1 MRILLVEDDQVLAGL
16 LKQTLT
22 SQHYL
27 VDEVMNGQTGLELA
41 VSFSYDLILLDVML
55 PKLDGITVC
64 RQIRQN
70 RKMTP
75 ILLMTNQD
83 SHTHKITGLDAGADD
98 YLVKPFDLDELLA
111 RVRALLRRGTTTSS
125 PILQWGEISLDPSLC
140 QVTYQSK
147 LLNLTSKEYEIMELF
162 LRHPQRIFSQSSI
175 LDHLWSYDDPP
186 SENTVRAHIKTLRQ
200 KFKKLGAA
208 DIIETI
214 YGLGYRL
221 KRIEENI
228 SFSPVPPNN
237 PSPSPSLEF
246 KMLAIWEKS
255 KSKYHDRVSIIEDA
269 IQALS
274 HNSLT
279 EDLKEK
285 SLRESHTLAG
295 SLGTFGF
302 PKASEISR
310 QIESALK
317 TEKIWDNNKIELLSK
332 LVHDLRTY
340 LSKEPTLTTK
350 LVPIELVKLSYQHR
364 ILIIDDNNSLTQS
377 LQEEALSWEM
387 EIIVNHNFSH
397 ARESL
402 QTIEFQTI
410 ILDIGL
416 SEGKETGL
424 HFLEEIAEKYPNLP
438 VIILSSQE
446 SFSNRIK
453 VAQLGARFF
462 LQKPITSQRVF
473 ETINQVLQESN
484 LPTAKLLIVDDDR
497 EILEFLKLTLIPWG
511 FQVDLLCDPTK
522 FWETLKTSAPDLL
535 ILDIEMP
542 NYNGIELCQVVRSDP
557 YWSDLPILF
566 LSCHSDAQT
575 IEKVFSVGGD
585 DYINKPIICA
595 ELIARVS
602 NRIQRTQML
611 RKLAD
616 IDSLTGLIN
625 RRKST
630 QDIIRA
636 LNTAEREKEFLCFA
650 ILDLDHFKKV
660 NDIHGHEVG
669 DQVLIRFGELLKK
682 TFRKEDII
690 ARWGG
695 EEFVLG
701 LYGINRQQ
709 GLERIKTLLNLMHV
723 QEFINTSG
731 QIFHLSFSAGVA
743 EYPQDGHDLK
753 TLYHN
758 ADQALYRAK
767 SAGRDRVFP
776 AQ

>member
-1 MRILLVEDDQVLAGL
+1 MRILLVEDDPVLAGL

-27 VDEVMNGQTGLELA
+27 VDDVVNGQTGLDLA
-41 VSFSYDLILLDVML
+41 VSFPYDLILLDVML

-64 RQIRQN
+64 RQIRHN
-70 RKMTP
+70 RNMTP

-111 RVRALLRRGTTTSS
+111 RVRALLRRGSPTSS
-125 PILQWGEISLDPSLC
+125 PILQWGELSLDPSSC
-140 QVTYQSK
+140 KVTYQSK
-147 LLNLTSKEYEIMELF
+147 LLNLTSKEYQLIELF

-200 KFKKLGAA
+200 KLKKLGA
-208 DIIETI
+208 DNIIETI
-214 YGLGYRL
+214 YGVGYRL
-221 KRIEENI
+221 KKMPEKIPI
-228 SFSPVPPNN
+228 PSVSPDNS
-237 PSPSPSLEF
+237 SPSPSLEVRV
-246 KMLAIWEKS
+246 LAIWEKS
-255 KSKYHDRVSIIEDA
+255 KNQYHQRISIIEDA
-269 IQALS
+269 IRALS

-279 EDLKEK
+279 EELKEK
-285 SLRESHTLAG
+285 ALRESHTLAG

-302 PKASEISR
+302 AEASHISR
-310 QIESALK
+310 KIENALK
-317 TEKIWDNNKIELLSK
+317 AEKIWDKNQIESLSELVNN
-332 LVHDLRTY
+332 LRTS
-340 LSKEPTLTTK
+340 LNKTPSITTQS
-350 LVPIELVKLSYQHR
+350 VPIESVTSSKYR
-364 ILIIDDNNSLTQS
+364 ILVIDDNNSLTQA
-377 LQEEALSWEM
+377 LKEEAVSWDM
-387 EIIVNHNFSH
+387 EVIVNNNISH
-397 ARESL
+397 ARESIN
-402 QTIEFQTI
+402 TIELQSI

-416 SEGKETGL
+416 SEGEETGL
-424 HFLEEIAEKYPNLP
+424 NLLEEIVQQYPNLP
-438 VIILSSQE
+438 VIILTSQE
-446 SFSNRIK
+446 SFSERIK
-453 VAQLGARFF
+453 VARLGARFF
-462 LQKPITSQRVF
+462 LQKPIESQRVF

-484 LPTAKLLIVDDDR
+484 LPTAKLLIVDDDPQ
-497 EILEFLKLTLIPWG
+497 ILEVLQLTLSPFG
-511 FQVDLLCDPTK
+511 FQLDLLSDPTQ
-522 FWETLKTSAPDLL
+522 FWETLKTSSPDLL

-566 LSCHSDAQT
+566 LSCHSDAKT

-585 DYINKPIICA
+585 DYINKPIISA
-595 ELIARVS
+595 ELIARIS

-630 QDIIRA
+630 QDMIQL
-636 LNTAEREKEFLCFA
+636 LNTAEREKDVFCFA

-660 NDIHGHEVG
+660 NDKYGHEVG
-669 DQVLIRFGELLKK
+669 DQVLIRFSELLKQ

-709 GLERIKTLLNLMHV
+709 GLERIKKMLNLMHF
-723 QEFINTSG
+723 QEFLDTTG
-731 QIFHLSFSAGVA
+731 KIFYLSFSAGVA
-743 EYPQDGHDLK
+743 EYSQDGHDLK

-767 SAGRDRVFP
+767 AAGRDRVFP

>member
-1 MRILLVEDDQVLAGL
+1 VRILLVEDDQVLAGL

-27 VDEVMNGQTGLELA
+27 VDEVVNGQTGLELA
-41 VSFSYDLILLDVML
+41 VSFPYDLILLDVML

-111 RVRALLRRGTTTSS
+111 RVRALLRRGATTSS
-125 PILQWGEISLDPSLC
+125 PILQWGKLSLDPSIC
-140 QVTYQSK
+140 QVMYQSQ

-200 KFKKLGAA
+200 KFKKLGSA

-221 KRIEENI
+221 KRIEENDI
-228 SFSPVPPNN
+228 FSSIPPDN
-237 PSPSPSLEF
+237 SSPSLEL

-269 IQALS
+269 IRALS

-279 EDLKEK
+279 EDLKEQ

-310 QIESALK
+310 QIENALK
-317 TEKIWDNNKIELLSK
+317 TEKIWDKNKIELLSK
-332 LVHDLRTY
+332 LVDDLRTY
-340 LSKEPTLTTK
+340 LSKEPTLTKK
-350 LVPIELVKLSYQHR
+350 LVPIESVQLSYKHR
-364 ILIIDDNNSLTQS
+364 ILIIDDNNSLTHA

-387 EIIVNHNFSH
+387 EIIVNNNLSQ

-402 QTIEFQTI
+402 KTIELQSI

-424 HFLEEIAEKYPNLP
+424 NLLEEIAEKYPKLP

-484 LPTAKLLIVDDDR
+484 LPTAKLLIVDDDP

-511 FQVDLLCDPTK
+511 FQVDLLCEPTK

-595 ELIARVS
+595 ELIARIS

-616 IDSLTGLIN
+616 IDSLTGLTN

-636 LNTAEREKEFLCFA
+636 LNTAEREKEFVCFA